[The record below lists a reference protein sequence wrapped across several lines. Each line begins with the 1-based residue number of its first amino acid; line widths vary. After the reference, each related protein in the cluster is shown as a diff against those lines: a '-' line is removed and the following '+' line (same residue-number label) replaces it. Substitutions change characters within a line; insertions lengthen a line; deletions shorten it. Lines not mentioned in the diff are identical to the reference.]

1 MDRSAGRIHEFQRA
15 RDRNVEQV
23 QATFMRESIT
33 EKIVGRFHSS
43 AV

>member
-1 MDRSAGRIHEFQRA
+1 MDRSAGRIHEFPRT
-15 RDRNVEQV
+15 RDRNAAQV
-23 QATFMRESIT
+23 LATFMRESIT